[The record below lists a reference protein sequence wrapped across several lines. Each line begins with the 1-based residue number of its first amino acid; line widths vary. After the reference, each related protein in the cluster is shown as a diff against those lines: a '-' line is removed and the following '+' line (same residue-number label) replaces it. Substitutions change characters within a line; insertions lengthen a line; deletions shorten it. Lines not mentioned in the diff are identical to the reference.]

1 MSVAETIIRSQR
13 PKLDLESWM
22 NREDMQYIIT

>member
-1 MSVAETIIRSQR
+1 MSVGETIIRSQR
-13 PKLDLESWM
+13 SKLELESWL